1 MKRTVFLFSAV
12 LCLAVCAWAQPRPVE
27 KAPST
32 SNTSSY
38 LARYEGGIFGSS
50 QKEKGSLKF
59 DDENLRVVFYRA
71 DGKEM
76 FTIPY
81 EALVVIY
88 PDSTADTPQ
97 SGKVLSKMP
106 VPGAGLFDL
115 LSKNSVF
122 ASLTFDDPDIDAK
135 GIAKFRFDTQPLLV
149 EFIHN
154 LGTRAK
160 MVQRG
165 DAYYRPKKVVF

>member
-1 MKRTVFLFSAV
+1 MKRTLLLFSTV
-12 LCLAVCAWAQPRPVE
+12 LCLALCTLAQPRPVE
-27 KAPST
+27 KAPTT

-38 LARYEGGIFGSS
+38 LARYEGGMFGSS
-50 QKEKGSLKF
+50 QKEKGNLKF

-88 PDSTADTPQ
+88 PDSTADVPQ

-115 LSKNSVF
+115 MSKNTVY
-122 ASLTFDDPDIDAK
+122 ANLTFDDPDIDAK
-135 GIAKFRFDTQPLLV
+135 GVAKFRFDTQPLLV
-149 EFIHN
+149 DFIHN

-165 DAYYRPKKVVF
+165 DAYYRPKKAVF